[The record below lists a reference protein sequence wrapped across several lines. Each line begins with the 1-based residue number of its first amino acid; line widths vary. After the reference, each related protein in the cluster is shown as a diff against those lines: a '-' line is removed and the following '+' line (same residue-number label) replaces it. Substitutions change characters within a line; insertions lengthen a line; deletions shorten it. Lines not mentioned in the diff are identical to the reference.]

1 MFPSLCNNEKSSFFV
16 VENSS
21 SSINKPQKRRGKG
34 EEEEG
39 LFCIANNVESTRII
53 NKYTDYPLQSL
64 KIDVILKRMCGKR
77 IFLMFI
83 INLFHLFF
91 HVISSSSRARR
102 KSDPDYSCASLTS

>member
-1 MFPSLCNNEKSSFFV
+1 MLPSLFNNKKSSLFLFKSLQV
-16 VENSS
+16 LL
-21 SSINKPQKRRGKG
+21 INPQK
-34 EEEEG
+34 EEEKGEG
-39 LFCIANNVESTRII
+39 LFCIANNVESTRMI